1 MAIVEI
7 VLQSYMFFS
16 SERKNVAYT
25 FLHNFYT
32 LTFKLL
38 KNSHTRTIHER
49 YTKLHENFTNNRH
62 QIDDIPSKKRHPGMK
77 QTTVYHYFSAN
88 MITKKTLLYRKYY
101 YITTLHV
108 INE

>member
-1 MAIVEI
+1 M
-7 VLQSYMFFS
+7 QRYNFFS
-16 SERKNVAYT
+16 SERKNVSIHFDT
-25 FLHNFYT
+25 QT
-32 LTFKLL
+32 I
-38 KNSHTRTIHER
+38 HTDNQDIIKIAIHER